1 MKVGK
6 FQNADDA
13 AMSEKLIRAEFPYS
27 AGYRFFPAGYK
38 HEPEFSTNFM
48 WPVRVYVLSGSCG
61 FSRKSDAEVTVE
73 QVEVVEGFFVDL
85 DPVDITF
92 K

>member
-38 HEPEFSTNFM
+38 HEPSFRQT
-48 WPVRVYVLSGSCG
+48 SCG
-61 FSRKSDAEVTVE
+61 LCGSMYYL
-73 QVEVVEGFFVDL
+73 DL
-85 DPVDITF
+85 ADFRESQTLR
-92 K
+92 